1 MRKLVSGLVP
11 FVVVACLLSI
21 VGASPAAA
29 QGPKK
34 KARGVLEV
42 VCVDRG
48 DQSLRVPAGA
58 CARNEDRVRVSV
70 AERLRVRRGLLVPN
84 NEGEWF
90 CAAPGRGT
98 LRVIDRP
105 AQCKK
110 GTALESR
117 NHRPGAPEL
126 SDTQVP
132 EGVPVGTAVGT
143 LTADDRDTADRMT
156 YRLVG
161 GDTEVF
167 RVVDGALVTATP
179 IDFETRANYRVRL
192 EVTDLLGLSRVA
204 AYDIAVT
211 DAQENRPPTDVSLDG
226 AAIDENQPAGSLVGR
241 LDTADPDTADQHTYT
256 LVTEAG
262 VANDNPFFTIA
273 GDELRTVAPLDFEK
287 REQLTVR
294 VRTDD
299 GAGGSFEKNLTV
311 AVGDAPDAPTD
322 LTLAPSTIAENV
334 AGEVGGLTATDQD
347 EDERHAFNLV
357 AGDGDRDNASFA
369 ISGDRLRLV
378 SPADFESRSALTA
391 RVRVTDKDGLTYD
404 RAVVVSVSDVAEAP
418 TGVTL
423 SPSSVRENQPVGTR
437 VGTLAVSDSNGGGTV
452 QFALVGGVGDDDNAA
467 FEVQGD
473 HLVTSARFD
482 YETDANLTVRV
493 RATTSSAQSVE
504 SALTVSVVNVNES
517 PTRLDLSR
525 STVDENAASGSVVGT
540 LSTDDPDLADPITYT
555 LLDDGD
561 GHFAVDGDEL
571 VTVAG
576 FDRDVATSHTV
587 EVRAEDAD
595 GERVEASFVISVQN
609 VNEAPSAPGI
619 NDDIVEENL
628 APGAAVG
635 QLTATDPD
643 GGDTLSYALVAG
655 TGDADNGAFEVDGT
669 TLRTAAAFDHETRST
684 YSIRVRVT
692 DSGAPALS
700 TDAVL
705 TIRVADVNEA
715 PTSPSLA
722 PSAIVEN
729 QAPGTQVGTLSATD
743 PDAGDTLTYTL
754 VDGPDSAHFSVVAG
768 GVYALDSFDF
778 EDTDSYTI
786 EVEVTDGDETA
797 SATLTVTVTDAN
809 DAPSSVSL
817 SHASVAENAAARA
830 IGTLS
835 TSDQDAGDS
844 HTYSLPDGE
853 ADNDEFV
860 IVGDELRSAGP
871 FDHETQPTREVL
883 VRSTDEGGAY
893 VERTVTVTVTDV
905 NEAPTGISLAPDL
918 LFENIAS
925 QNAGTLSATDAE
937 GGSMSFEL
945 VSGAGDGDNGSF
957 EINGTTLRATA
968 PFDYETQP
976 TLSVRVRVTDSGGL
990 RHTEVLTLAVTD
1002 DDDPPTGYFFSTG
1015 GSVREN
1021 TPAGASVGR
1030 VGVTDEDG
1038 WDAGTFH
1045 MVDGLGSFAIGASTG
1060 LITTTRPLDHETTPT
1075 LTVTVRINTPVG
1087 LPLYTGPLTITV
1099 TDVNEA
1105 PSRVDLSSTS
1115 VDENEPAGTT
1125 VGTLSAVDED
1135 DEVEDPTFA
1144 LVTGGSQFEIVDGD
1158 QLVTTATFDHEA
1170 TASYSIRVRA
1180 TDAAGESVE
1189 TSMTI
1194 TVGQVNETPSI
1205 TPPTLSVAENRPA
1218 DTTVGTIVGTDPES
1232 DALTWSLVS
1241 GTGSADNAKFTIT
1254 SAGVLKTAAG
1264 LDFETDAELQVR
1276 VGVSDGALTT
1286 ERALTVSV
1294 LDVNDAPTPADDSF
1308 TGAIGNTTARFGA
1321 GSTGGALAYTTLTGT
1336 VLTGNDTDADA
1347 GDTVSIV
1354 ANDGIPTALGGVVEL
1369 DAGGNFM
1376 YYPPAG
1382 VKNREDRFSY
1392 QVKDSQNAYG
1402 TAEVTITIADRRV
1415 WYVGS
1420 IGAGG
1425 IAAGTSSE
1433 PFPSFTQLNGV
1444 NDADGT
1450 GDEIFLYSNV
1460 TGALALEQD
1469 QHLLGSSAGLP
1480 GVTLLSGIRPRLT
1493 ASSAGYAV
1501 SLANGSTV
1509 DGVELYAD
1517 GANDVVRAS
1526 SVTTATIA
1534 SGAAIRQDGSGTAVQ
1549 ISGAA
1554 GGDIL
1559 IGSAVAVT
1567 ATGRAVSV
1575 SGRTSGTVAFSRT
1588 VSTAN
1593 ATAGGVALS
1602 GNTGATVSFA
1612 AVLLSGVGPAF
1623 SATGGGTVTVSG
1635 VNSTLRSTAGT
1646 ALTVQNTTIGAAGLT
1661 FQRIDS
1667 SGGSNGIL
1675 LRNTGTS
1682 GSLTVTGNSTGTCG
1696 GTLTAT
1702 GAPNVN
1708 PVDADCTGGL
1718 ISASTGSGISLE
1730 NTTAPSFTRIRVTGS
1745 GDDGIS
1751 ARNVAGLTVV
1761 NSNISSNGNAEGEN
1775 GVDLGGSDA
1784 TPYAGV
1790 TGTVTITDTAIGGSG
1805 DTNLFSGTSSGT
1817 TTLSLLRNRIYGTTA
1832 AGAKD
1837 GIRVHA
1843 TSGGTVDLTV
1853 TGSFVTGNVG
1863 EQVQVVS
1870 SGTGTVQRAA
1880 ISRNTTWAG
1889 GRGIQLAAGGNPFT
1903 GTLAFDVADNAIRSI
1918 SGPAVAVIG
1927 TNVDGTGYAGHV
1939 RRNIIG
1945 TNGVAGSCA
1954 SAGDGVLVSTEDGSG
1969 AITVGIAD
1977 NTVNRCVG
1985 RGIAVEATGAA
1996 AAVNATVASNT
2007 VSLSDGGSS
2016 EALSVAIGIQPA
2028 DTGRSCLSTS
2038 SNVLVGGPAKTGD
2051 LFLAH
2056 RYGVLDLAGATGTPN
2071 AIAVGVWLSNANP
2084 ASSSN
2089 VVTTPING
2097 SYSGV
2102 ATCPTA
2108 PN

>member
-1 MRKLVSGLVP
+1 MRKLVSGAIP
-11 FVVVACLLSI
+11 IVVVACLLTI
-21 VGASPAAA
+21 VGVSPAEAR
-29 QGPKK
+29 GPQKK
-34 KARGVLEV
+34 GRGVLEV

-48 DQSLRVPAGA
+48 DQSLRVPSGA
-58 CARNEDRVRVSV
+58 CARDEERVRVSV

-84 NEGEWF
+84 NDGAWF
-90 CAAPGRGT
+90 CAAPGRGA

-105 AQCKK
+105 GQCKK

-117 NHRPGAPEL
+117 NHRPDAPEL
-126 SDTQVP
+126 SDTSVP

-143 LTADDRDTADRMT
+143 LTADDQDTADRMT
-156 YRLVG
+156 YQVIG
-161 GDTEVF
+161 GDVDTF
-167 RVVDGALVTATP
+167 QVVDGALVTAAP
-179 IDFETRANYRVRL
+179 LDFETRTDYRVRVQ
-192 EVTDLLGLSRVA
+192 VTDLLGLTRA
-204 AYDIAVT
+204 ATYDLTVT
-211 DAQENRPPTDVSLDG
+211 DAEENRPPTDVSLD
-226 AAIDENQPAGSLVGR
+226 ASAVPENAPAGTLVGR
-241 LDTADPDTADQHTYT
+241 LGSTDPDAGDAHTYT

-262 VANDNPFFTIA
+262 VPNANPLFSIV
-273 GDELRTVAPLDFEK
+273 GDQLRTVAPFDFE
-287 REQLTVR
+287 QASALGVR

-299 GAGGSFEKNLTV
+299 GAGGSFEKDLAV
-311 AVGDAPDAPTD
+311 AVTDAPDAPTGI
-322 LTLAPSTIAENV
+322 TLSPSTVREGV
-334 AGEVGGLTATDQD
+334 TGLVGTLTATDQD
-347 EDERHAFNLV
+347 ADEQHTFSLV
-357 AGDGDRDNASFA
+357 AGGRDNAMFA
-369 ISGDRLRLV
+369 ISGNRLDL
-378 SPADFESRSALTA
+378 STPADFESRSELVV
-391 RVRVTDKDGLTYD
+391 RVRVTDKAGLAYEQPVTV
-404 RAVVVSVSDVAEAP
+404 RVSDAPEAP

-423 SPSSVRENQPVGTR
+423 SPSSVRENEPA
-437 VGTLAVSDSNGGGTV
+437 GTLVGALAATGADAGGV
-452 QFALVGGVGDDDNAA
+452 QFALVTGTGDDDNAA
-467 FEVQGD
+467 FRIQGTD
-473 HLVTSARFD
+473 LLTTESFD
-482 YETDANLTVRV
+482 YESDAGRSVRV
-493 RATTSSAQSVE
+493 RATDSEGRFIESVL
-504 SALTVSVVNVNES
+504 AVAVVNKNEAA
-517 PTRLDLSR
+517 TRLDLSS
-525 STVDENAASGSVVGT
+525 STVAEDAVVGAVVGT
-540 LSTDDPDLADPITYT
+540 LSTDDPDLSDPITYT
-555 LLDDGD
+555 LLDDAAGR
-561 GHFAVDGDEL
+561 FAVDGDEL
-571 VTVAG
+571 VTAAG
-576 FDRDVATSHTV
+576 LDHEVATSHTV
-587 EVRAEDAD
+587 EVRAEDAG
-595 GERVEASFVISVQN
+595 GERVEGTFVIAVQN

-619 NDDIVEENL
+619 NDDTVEENL
-628 APGAAVG
+628 ATGAAVG

-643 GGDTLSYALVAG
+643 GGDTLSYTLVAG
-655 TGDADNGAFEVDGT
+655 NGADDNHLFEVDGT
-669 TLRTAAAFDHETRST
+669 TLRTSAAFDHETKAT

-692 DSGAPALS
+692 DSGTPARF
-700 TDAVL
+700 TEAVL
-705 TIRVADVNEA
+705 TIHVDDVNEA
-715 PTSPSLA
+715 PSQPSLSPSSIA
-722 PSAIVEN
+722 EN
-729 QAPGTQVGTLSATD
+729 QAPGTLVGTLSASD
-743 PDAGDTLTYTL
+743 PDAGDALTYAL
-754 VDGPDSAHFSVVAG
+754 VDGLDSEHFSIVAG

-778 EDTDSYTI
+778 EGEDSYSI

-809 DAPSSVSL
+809 DAPSGVSL
-817 SHASVAENAAARA
+817 AHASIAENAAARA

-860 IVGDELRSAGP
+860 VVGDELRSAGP

-883 VRSTDEGGAY
+883 VRSTDEAGVH
-893 VERTVTVTVTDV
+893 VEKTFTITVDDV
-905 NEAPTGISLAPDL
+905 NEAPTAISLSGDEVD
-918 LFENIAS
+918 ENVAA
-925 QNAGTLSATDAE
+925 QDVGTLSASDPD
-937 GGSMSFEL
+937 GGTMTYAL
-945 VSGAGDGDNGSF
+945 VSGPGDGANGSF
-957 EINGTTLRATA
+957 EISGTTLRAIA
-968 PFDYETQP
+968 AFDFETQP
-976 TLSVRVRVTDSGGL
+976 TLSLRIRVTDSGGL
-990 RHTEVLTLAVTD
+990 SHVQVFTLDVVDAD
-1002 DDDPPTGYFFSTG
+1002 DRP
-1015 GSVREN
+1015 
-1021 TPAGASVGR
+1021 
-1030 VGVTDEDG
+1030 
-1038 WDAGTFH
+1038 
-1045 MVDGLGSFAIGASTG
+1045 TG
-1060 LITTTRPLDHETTPT
+1060 LIFRSGGSIAENQAAGTEVGWLDIVDVDGQDPVVYSLVDGAGAFTVSAAGQVTTTGALDFETTPEVT
-1075 LTVTVRINTPVG
+1075 IRVAVSDGDTTTYTGDVVVTVTNR
-1087 LPLYTGPLTITV
+1087 
-1099 TDVNEA
+1099 NES
-1105 PSRVDLSSTS
+1105 PSRVDLSATS
-1115 VDENEPAGTT
+1115 VDENEPAGTV
-1125 VGTLSAVDED
+1125 VGTLTAVDSDAEPQQ
-1135 DEVEDPTFA
+1135 PTFE
-1144 LVTGGSQFEIVDGD
+1144 LVQGDAQFEIDGNK
-1158 QLVTTATFDHEA
+1158 LVTKAAFDHET
-1170 TASYSIRVRA
+1170 TASYAIRVRA

-1276 VGVSDGALTT
+1276 VAVSDGALTT
-1286 ERALTVSV
+1286 ELAVTVSV

-1469 QHLLGSSAGLP
+1469 QRLLGSSAGLP

-1682 GSLTVTGNSTGTCG
+1682 GSLTVTGNSTGMCG

-1702 GAPNVN
+1702 GAPNMN

-1969 AITVGIAD
+1969 ALTVGIAD

-1985 RGIAVEATGAA
+1985 RGVAVEAIGT
-1996 AAVNATVASNT
+1996 AAVNATVVSNT
-2007 VSLSDGGSS
+2007 VSLADPTSS
-2016 EALSVAIGIQPA
+2016 EALRVELGAGIT
-2028 DTGRSCLSTS
+2028 DTGRSCLSASGNLLT
-2038 SNVLVGGPAKTGD
+2038 GGPDKVGD
-2051 LFLAH
+2051 LRLVH
-2056 RYGVLDLAGATGTPN
+2056 NYGVLDVAGMVGTPN
-2071 AIAVGVWLSNANP
+2071 ASSVVLSLSNAHP
-2084 ASSSN
+2084 GAAVSISN
-2089 VVTTPING
+2089 VGGGTFA
-2097 SYSGV
+2097 GV
-2102 ATCPTA
+2102 STCPTA